1 MAARIV
7 ATQELAELLSALAHP
22 HRVRI
27 VEELRAGEHDVN
39 FLAEVLQV
47 SHSRVSQHLAL
58 LRSHHIV
65 RDRRDGRHVFYAL
78 SQPGLA
84 QWLLEGLAF
93 VEADL
98 ARSQD
103 VRSALEAARSLWREP
118 AEAPDPGQAPPQD
131 PPLGSKPT

>member
-1 MAARIV
+1 
-7 ATQELAELLSALAHP
+7 
-22 HRVRI
+22 VRI

-103 VRSALEAARSLWREP
+103 VRSALEAARSLWSEP
-118 AEAPDPGQAPPQD
+118 TESPDPSQTPPQD

>member
-1 MAARIV
+1 MAVRTV
-7 ATQELAELLSALAHP
+7 ATQALAELLSALAHP

-27 VEELRAGEHDVN
+27 VEELRASEHDVN

-65 RDRRDGRHVFYAL
+65 RDRRDGRHVYYAL

-84 QWLLEGLAF
+84 QWLLTGLAF

-103 VRSALEAARSLWREP
+103 VRTALEAARTMWSDATTP
-118 AEAPDPGQAPPQD
+118 AAPGEDPKS
-131 PPLGSKPT
+131 GSQRS

>member
-1 MAARIV
+1 MAVRIV
-7 ATQELAELLSALAHP
+7 ATQALAELLSALAHP

-78 SQPGLA
+78 SQPALA
-84 QWLLEGLAF
+84 QWLLDGLAF

-103 VRSALEAARSLWREP
+103 MRSALEAARTLWSDAAEP
-118 AEAPDPGQAPPQD
+118 PDPRQD
-131 PPLGSKPT
+131 PPRDRPSGSKPS